1 MKNRTIMT
9 GIIET
14 NKLLRDLVSV
24 NRSINQNLVDM
35 VKQNKKIIDLLE
47 YIQAQTQ

>member
-1 MKNRTIMT
+1 MT
-9 GIIET
+9 GVIET

-24 NRSINQNLVDM
+24 NRAINQNLLNM
-35 VKQNKKIIDLLE
+35 VSQNKKIIELLE